1 MNRLTHIA
9 ALLIVLCT
17 AMAACNN
24 DTCYDNGSSLPLVTF
39 YLSGS
44 QQQVPGLTIMGI
56 GAPGDSL
63 LVDSS
68 AIKEVYLP
76 LRASVNST
84 SFVLK
89 RWGILDI
96 EKVEFLD
103 TLTIDYEAIEFFHS
117 AECGAMY
124 NFNIK
129 RVTCTDNAIDSV
141 TLLTTLITNAIAPSL
156 RIHFT
161 NLSQR

>member
-63 LVDSS
+63 LADSS
-68 AIKEVYLP
+68 
-76 LRASVNST
+76 
-84 SFVLK
+84 
-89 RWGILDI
+89 
-96 EKVEFLD
+96 
-103 TLTIDYEAIEFFHS
+103 TL
-117 AECGAMY
+117 
-124 NFNIK
+124 N
-129 RVTCTDNAIDSV
+129 
-141 TLLTTLITNAIAPSL
+141 
-156 RIHFT
+156 
-161 NLSQR
+161 